1 LRQIKRNYSIFA
13 YQFDM
18 EKTTPNNG
26 WLPIA
31 TAPGDVELELSI
43 FDDGEYHALAFP
55 CKRDGSSWRDVG
67 ANRPMPL
74 QPTHWRPWSRPHTS
88 PIEDAMKEPGLDNR
102 HRDKDG
108 EISRKHGN
116 TLVGTLRKTYGP
128 SFATGHSDLEKL
140 ADVLR
145 KMDEPSLTKL
155 RHDHDAGRL
164 HDIAKK

>member
-1 LRQIKRNYSIFA
+1 
-13 YQFDM
+13 M
-18 EKTTPNNG
+18 EHN
-26 WLPIA
+26 
-31 TAPGDVELELSI
+31 
-43 FDDGEYHALAFP
+43 
-55 CKRDGSSWRDVG
+55 
-67 ANRPMPL
+67 
-74 QPTHWRPWSRPHTS
+74 
-88 PIEDAMKEPGLDNR
+88 MKEPSLDNR

-128 SFATGHSDLEKL
+128 SFAPGHSDHEKL